1 MTNGEQEID
10 RLRRRRGWESGG
22 PLEQI
27 SQATDTAVVSEAF
40 FAGPAVCCGLRRC
53 RRIISALGQG
63 HWIWNQCGPYSFGGS
78 QNGWAVRAEVND
90 R

>member
-27 SQATDTAVVSEAF
+27 SHATDTVVSEAF
-40 FAGPAVCCGLRRC
+40 FAGPAVCCRLPDGVADELSLPSGKDIGFGTSVGPTRSVEAEWMGGPGR
-53 RRIISALGQG
+53 GQ
-63 HWIWNQCGPYSFGGS
+63 
-78 QNGWAVRAEVND
+78 
-90 R
+90 